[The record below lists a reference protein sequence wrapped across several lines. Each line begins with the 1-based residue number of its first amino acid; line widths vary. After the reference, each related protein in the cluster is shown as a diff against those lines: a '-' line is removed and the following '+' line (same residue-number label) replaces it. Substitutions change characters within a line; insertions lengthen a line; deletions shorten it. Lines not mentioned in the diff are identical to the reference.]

1 MLRSS
6 AALIVLTFALV
17 ACTTPIEETDP
28 GQHGASANNQGG
40 TDIYDDLGGCLALD
54 GSLKLQCGDD
64 LYCNTDEDCGEGGR
78 CTALGECSYA
88 PSCETG
94 CLMVGNPFSQLAASD
109 SVVCGQTERRTQCV
123 GSAYGVRN
131 EGGPGHDPVVADDF
145 FCRIDVRDAV
155 TCWGR
160 PGPDWDSFA
169 TSRMAS
175 LDAGSNHVCG
185 VTTDGRIE
193 CWSYYEETF
202 RGYAITPPGGEFL
215 QVDAGTRHT
224 CALGIDHTIVCWG
237 DNDEGACDAPGGEFM
252 SVYAGSGFSCALDAE
267 GAATCWGALSS
278 APSDVRFSTLSAAA
292 TDRPTPSA
300 CGVTL
305 EGELR
310 CWGDSPVIAMVEA
323 NPADGPFEAVT
334 LSSSI
339 LCASRADAVVC
350 WGLNDDGAISALM
363 MEAL

>member
-155 TCWGR
+155 TCWGGLSWIMGLTAPLFEVLGQEISGR
-160 PGPDWDSFA
+160 DLILLGGGLFLIGKATHEIYENIEHPREEEQETKADAKRVGNQFA
-169 TSRMAS
+169 LIMVQIIFLDVVFS
-175 LDAGSNHVCG
+175 LDSVITAVGMAQSLAIMVAAMVLAVGVMMAFAGPV
-185 VTTDGRIE
+185 
-193 CWSYYEETF
+193 
-202 RGYAITPPGGEFL
+202 
-215 QVDAGTRHT
+215 
-224 CALGIDHTIVCWG
+224 G
-237 DNDEGACDAPGGEFM
+237 DFVQENN
-252 SVYAGSGFSCALDAE
+252 SVKVL
-267 GAATCWGALSS
+267 ALSFLVLIGVLLLADGLGQHVS
-278 APSDVRFSTLSAAA
+278 KGYVYFAMGFAMMVELVNMRRRRKALKARALAAA
-292 TDRPTPSA
+292 SSA
-300 CGVTL
+300 G
-305 EGELR
+305 G
-310 CWGDSPVIAMVEA
+310 A
-323 NPADGPFEAVT
+323 
-334 LSSSI
+334 
-339 LCASRADAVVC
+339 
-350 WGLNDDGAISALM
+350 DDGGT
-363 MEAL
+363 